1 MEISTNGYWL
11 NEIMLSLKPEMR
23 RRLAKQ
29 KVNQKQDVGNVPM
42 SFRADEYTR
51 GALNSMALLIW
62 IKIKRMVIIMNKVL
76 LKKLNTEYDELT
88 DKIAKAWPAASNL
101 DIPDEQRQLIGIQAR
116 AMETYEQ
123 VLAIRIRL
131 LEK

>member
-1 MEISTNGYWL
+1 MAKLINTKYGYVTPQEAEMDAHLDKW
-11 NEIMLSLKPEMR
+11 MKRRVKKHGAFSLEKN
-23 RRLAKQ
+23 K
-29 KVNQKQDVGNVPM
+29 KV
-42 SFRADEYTR
+42 
-51 GALNSMALLIW
+51 
-62 IKIKRMVIIMNKVL
+62 VIIMNKVL

-116 AMETYEQ
+116 AMETYAQ

>member
-1 MEISTNGYWL
+1 MAVMIHSKYGYEPPEWVQADSRL
-11 NEIMLSLKPEMR
+11 DKWCKDKKRRASKHGAFSLEKN
-23 RRLAKQ
+23 K
-29 KVNQKQDVGNVPM
+29 KV
-42 SFRADEYTR
+42 
-51 GALNSMALLIW
+51 
-62 IKIKRMVIIMNKVL
+62 VIIMNKVL

-116 AMETYEQ
+116 AMETYAQ